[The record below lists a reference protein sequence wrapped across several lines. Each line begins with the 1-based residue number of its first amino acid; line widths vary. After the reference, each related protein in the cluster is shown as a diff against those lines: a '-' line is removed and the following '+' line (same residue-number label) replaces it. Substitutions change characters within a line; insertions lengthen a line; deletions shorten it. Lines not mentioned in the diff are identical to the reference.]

1 MTEEI
6 LIMVSNVKLLPKQS
20 TIGSAGF
27 DLKSNS
33 EQQIVIP
40 VGQRKLIK
48 TGVNIKIHDD
58 MVAMVCS
65 RSGLA
70 LKHGISVANSPGI
83 IDSDYIDEIGV
94 ILINHGEN
102 DFIVNHGDRIA
113 QLVFLN
119 FIAPCFK
126 IVNKLEVTTRV
137 GGFGSTGINNLN
149 GSFS

>member
-1 MTEEI
+1 MTDEVFVMIANE
-6 LIMVSNVKLLPKQS
+6 KLLPKQA
-20 TIGSAGF
+20 TKGSAGF
-27 DLKSNS
+27 DLRSNN
-33 EQQIVIP
+33 EQQIIIP
-40 VGQRKLIK
+40 AGKRMLIK
-48 TGVNIKIHDD
+48 TGVNIKMQDG
-58 MVAMVCS
+58 MVAMVCP

-102 DFIVNHGDRIA
+102 DFVVNYGDRIA

-137 GGFGSTGINNLN
+137 GGFGSTEINNLN